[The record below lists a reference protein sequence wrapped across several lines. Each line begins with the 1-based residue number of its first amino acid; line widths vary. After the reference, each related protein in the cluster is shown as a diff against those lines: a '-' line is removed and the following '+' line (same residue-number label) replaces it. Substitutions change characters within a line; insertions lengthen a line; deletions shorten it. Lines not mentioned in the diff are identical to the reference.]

1 MAPPPR
7 GEDTAHARPTVLVGL
22 RRAPAGARTAV
33 NIPLY
38 IRLLPAAAFRA
49 WFTPPP
55 RTPRLEAAE
64 GVERSEIETERGT
77 ITALDVGEGPVVL
90 ALHGWGGIADQ
101 MAPIGRRLAG
111 DGYRVIAPDLPGR
124 AGSEPTDLFEFVA
137 TVRALVQETG
147 RPALRARRPFF
158 RRPVVALARRPR
170 RRKPAARG
178 DGGAGAQCR
187 RQPGDVLASP
197 AAGAVDGSR
206 PEATAAGMESGRVR
220 AVGRAAPR
228 ATRRG
233 GGAYRPRSSG
243 QPNAVLHRG
252 HTHRPSSPHP
262 PRPGRR
268 RRTQWHPGSS
278 RDIGRGFG
286 LLRSG
291 RLEGGQG

>member
-111 DGYRVIAPDLPGR
+111 DGYRAIAPDWPGR
-124 AGSEPTDLFEFVA
+124 AGAEPTELFEFVA
-137 TVRALVQETG
+137 AVRALVQETG
-147 RPALRARRPFF
+147 RPYGLVAHSFAARSLRLLRDLDGANP
-158 RRPVVALARRPR
+158 P
-170 RRKPAARG
+170 PAAMVAPALTVV
-178 DGGAGAQCR
+178 DS
-187 RQPGDVLASP
+187 LA
-197 AAGAVDGSR
+197 
-206 PEATAAGMESGRVR
+206 
-220 AVGRAAPR
+220 
-228 ATRRG
+228 
-233 GGAYRPRSSG
+233 
-243 QPNAVLHRG
+243 
-252 HTHRPSSPHP
+252 
-262 PRPGRR
+262 
-268 RRTQWHPGSS
+268 
-278 RDIGRGFG
+278 
-286 LLRSG
+286 
-291 RLEGGQG
+291 

>member
-1 MAPPPR
+1 M
-7 GEDTAHARPTVLVGL
+7 
-22 RRAPAGARTAV
+22 

-147 RPALRARRPFF
+147 RPYGLVAHSFAALSLRLLGDLDGANPPPAAMVAPALSVVDSLATFSRRLRLAPWTEAGLRRRLQEWNPAVFEQLAGPHPEQLGEAEVLIVHDPADNQTPFSTAATLTALRPRTRLVPVEGGGHNGILAHPETLDAVSAFFAR
-158 RRPVVALARRPR
+158 VGSEAV
-170 RRKPAARG
+170 RG
-178 DGGAGAQCR
+178 DGRANRA
-187 RQPGDVLASP
+187 
-197 AAGAVDGSR
+197 AAG
-206 PEATAAGMESGRVR
+206 
-220 AVGRAAPR
+220 
-228 ATRRG
+228 
-233 GGAYRPRSSG
+233 
-243 QPNAVLHRG
+243 
-252 HTHRPSSPHP
+252 
-262 PRPGRR
+262 
-268 RRTQWHPGSS
+268 
-278 RDIGRGFG
+278 
-286 LLRSG
+286 
-291 RLEGGQG
+291 